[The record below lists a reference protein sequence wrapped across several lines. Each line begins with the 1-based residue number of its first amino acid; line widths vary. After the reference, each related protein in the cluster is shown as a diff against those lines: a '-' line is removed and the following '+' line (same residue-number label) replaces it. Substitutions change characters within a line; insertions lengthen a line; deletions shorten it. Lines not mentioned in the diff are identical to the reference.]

1 MNNYYTID
9 GKYWE
14 LIDKIVA
21 DYKATEEY
29 QKAKAK
35 NADELDKRHAAS
47 WLTDRLDKSV
57 PLDSL
62 TAECFTITE
71 SEWYGLIKI
80 VESSDRGDTK
90 ELLDYLKNHKGDKN
104 EHTNIR

>member
-1 MNNYYTID
+1 MNKYYTID

-21 DYKATEEY
+21 DYMATEEY

-47 WLTDRLDKSV
+47 WLTDRLDKSAQ
-57 PLDSL
+57 LDSI
-62 TAECFTITE
+62 AAKCFTITE

-80 VESSDRGDTK
+80 VELNDREDTK

-104 EHTNIR
+104 EQINK